1 MRRRQIV
8 AQREQETAQAV
19 ATSAQA
25 DNDAQVLGMWL
36 ARSESP
42 HTRRAYERTAIEL
55 LAHVGRSLAD
65 LRVRDVQAWLD
76 TLADKAPSTVRQRL
90 AAIKSLLTF
99 AYELGYIE
107 FNAGRVLKAPSVKQ
121 TLAERI
127 LSEEQVLAMLHAE
140 SSPRNRVLLRVLY
153 SSGLR
158 VSEAVSLRWRDV
170 QARDEG
176 VQLTVHGKGGKT
188 RAVRLSSAV
197 SEQLL
202 GLREDASDDA
212 PVFTS
217 RKGGSLDTR
226 QVHRIVR
233 AAGERV
239 GVEGVSPH
247 WLRHAHASHALERG
261 APIHLVQATLG
272 HASVATTGVYLH
284 ARPTESSG
292 RYLAV

>member
-8 AQREQETAQAV
+8 AQRKQKTAQLAV
-19 ATSAQA
+19 TPAQA

-42 HTRRAYERTAIEL
+42 HTRRAYERTVREL
-55 LAHVGRSLAD
+55 LAHADRPLAA
-65 LRVRDVQAWLD
+65 LRVSDVQAWLE
-76 TLADKAPSTVRQRL
+76 TLTDKAPATVRQRL
-90 AAIKSLLTF
+90 AAIKSLMTF
-99 AYELGYIE
+99 AHELGYIE

-140 SSPRNRVLLRVLY
+140 NSPRNRVLLRVLY

-176 VQLTVHGKGGKT
+176 VQLTVQGKGGKT
-188 RAVRLSSAV
+188 RAVRLSVAI
-197 SEQLL
+197 SEQLQA
-202 GLREDASDDA
+202 LREDAGDDA

-217 RKGGSLDTR
+217 RKGGSLTSR
-226 QVHRIVR
+226 QVGRIVR
-233 AAGERV
+233 TAGERV

>member
-1 MRRRQIV
+1 MRRLSCLDV
-8 AQREQETAQAV
+8 FHTV
-19 ATSAQA
+19 ATC
-25 DNDAQVLGMWL
+25 
-36 ARSESP
+36 
-42 HTRRAYERTAIEL
+42 
-55 LAHVGRSLAD
+55 
-65 LRVRDVQAWLD
+65 
-76 TLADKAPSTVRQRL
+76 
-90 AAIKSLLTF
+90 
-99 AYELGYIE
+99 
-107 FNAGRVLKAPSVKQ
+107 
-121 TLAERI
+121 
-127 LSEEQVLAMLHAE
+127 
-140 SSPRNRVLLRVLY
+140 
-153 SSGLR
+153 
-158 VSEAVSLRWRDV
+158 
-170 QARDEG
+170 
-176 VQLTVHGKGGKT
+176 
-188 RAVRLSSAV
+188 LSSAV

-247 WLRHAHASHALERG
+247 RLRHAHASHALERG

>member
-1 MRRRQIV
+1 MRRKQIV
-8 AQREQETAQAV
+8 AQRKQETAQLAV
-19 ATSAQA
+19 TPAQA

-42 HTRRAYERTAIEL
+42 HTRRAYERTVREL
-55 LAHVGRSLAD
+55 LAHAGRPLAA
-65 LRVRDVQAWLD
+65 LRVSDVQAWLE
-76 TLADKAPSTVRQRL
+76 TLTDKAPATVRQRL
-90 AAIKSLLTF
+90 AAIKSLMTF
-99 AYELGYIE
+99 AHELGYIE

-140 SSPRNRVLLRVLY
+140 NSPRNRVLLRVLY

-176 VQLTVHGKGGKT
+176 VQLTVQGKGGKT
-188 RAVRLSSAV
+188 RAVRLSVAV
-197 SEQLL
+197 SEQLQA
-202 GLREDASDDA
+202 LREDAGDDA

-217 RKGGSLDTR
+217 RKGGSLTSR
-226 QVHRIVR
+226 QVGRIVR
-233 AAGERV
+233 TAGERV

>member
-1 MRRRQIV
+1 MGLVHDGCR
-8 AQREQETAQAV
+8 
-19 ATSAQA
+19 
-25 DNDAQVLGMWL
+25 L
-36 ARSESP
+36 ARGVFAAGIEVFNEPLSATEP
-42 HTRRAYERTAIEL
+42 GVIAHTLYHL
-55 LAHVGRSLAD
+55 SLHAMGPPASMAS
-65 LRVRDVQAWLD
+65 LTQAQLF
-76 TLADKAPSTVRQRL
+76 
-90 AAIKSLLTF
+90 LLT
-99 AYELGYIE
+99 
-107 FNAGRVLKAPSVKQ
+107 
-121 TLAERI
+121 
-127 LSEEQVLAMLHAE
+127 
-140 SSPRNRVLLRVLY
+140 
-153 SSGLR
+153 
-158 VSEAVSLRWRDV
+158 AVHYRR
-170 QARDEG
+170 
-176 VQLTVHGKGGKT
+176 
-188 RAVRLSSAV
+188 
-197 SEQLL
+197 
-202 GLREDASDDA
+202 DDA